1 MPAPQLISSALTNRC
16 HCKQKELI
24 CEVIGLKEQQ
34 NSLKYECERAS
45 LSEHMFMSQFLCHK
59 LRISSRQI
67 GKNNKKE
74 EKKTLKRQCSNLQP
88 CETTETHQK
97 KIQYPAFNFMNDLT
111 EKTKSVNSLCI
122 FLQGTLRKNRH
133 SSHLTPWVKIR
144 KGKCSCSSY

>member
-34 NSLKYECERAS
+34 NSLKYKCERTS
-45 LSEHMFMSQFLCHK
+45 FSEHMFMSLFLCHK

-74 EKKTLKRQCSNLQP
+74 
-88 CETTETHQK
+88 
-97 KIQYPAFNFMNDLT
+97 
-111 EKTKSVNSLCI
+111 
-122 FLQGTLRKNRH
+122 
-133 SSHLTPWVKIR
+133 
-144 KGKCSCSSY
+144 KGKKKVKKKAFKLTAM